1 MLLEVNNITFGYG
14 DKNVLS
20 NINFSI
26 NEGEILSLL
35 GPNGTGKT
43 TLIKCIN
50 NILKPRSGSVT
61 INEQN
66 ILDMKQKDIAKIIA
80 YVPQYST
87 INFPINTIDLI
98 MMGRTPFLKN
108 SSKEEDKNIVFE
120 IMERM
125 DLERYAFKDINTMS
139 GGERQRVL
147 IARALAQQPKVL
159 ILDEPTNNLDMK
171 NQLLI
176 LRFIKKLVIEK
187 KIAVIMSI
195 HDLNLAS
202 MFSDKILMLKD
213 SKVFSYGSCK
223 NVINKE
229 NIKELYN
236 VEVSISLED
245 DCKYI
250 RLLNKE
256 PV

>member
-14 DKNVLS
+14 EKNILQDVTF
-20 NINFSI
+20 NI

-50 NILKPRSGSVT
+50 NILKTKEGD
-61 INEQN
+61 ILLNKQN
-66 ILDMKQKDIAKIIA
+66 ISKMKAKDRAKSIA

-87 INFPINTIDLI
+87 VNFQISVIDTV
-98 MMGRTPFLKN
+98 MMGRTPFIGSNVTK
-108 SSKEEDKNIVFE
+108 EDKEIVFD
-120 IMERM
+120 IVKMM
-125 DLERYAFKDINTMS
+125 DLERYAFKDINNMS

-147 IARALAQQPKVL
+147 IARALAQEPKIL
-159 ILDEPTNNLDMK
+159 ILDEPTSSLDMK

-176 LRFIKKLVIEK
+176 LRLIKKIVVEK
-187 KIAVIMSI
+187 RIAVIMSI

-202 MFSDKILMLKD
+202 MFSDKILMLKE
-213 SKVFSYGSCK
+213 SKVFSYGSCGE
-223 NVINKE
+223 VITEE
-229 NIKELYN
+229 NIKNLYK
-236 VEVSISLED
+236 VEVCVSEED
-245 DCKYI
+245 DFKYV

-256 PV
+256 PL